1 MQYNNTLTAKEWLEK
16 EGYNFTVETNTDVY
30 ATTFMEKYANYKN
43 KILEDRIAEFR
54 QHLVLKIVP
63 YTDSPI
69 ERWYLEQYDK
79 HFNIENKQ

>member
-1 MQYNNTLTAKEWLEK
+1 
-16 EGYNFTVETNTDVY
+16 
-30 ATTFMEKYANYKN
+30 MEKYANYKN
-43 KILEDRIAEFR
+43 RILEDRIAEFR

-63 YTDSPI
+63 YTDSLL